1 MTVKTDT
8 QPKDKKSYCWCIYI
22 LTALAILYTAHLAQD
37 IILLLLVAG
46 LTSLLLSPGMR
57 MLERLLIPRVLGASL
72 LLSAIVLP
80 TSIFVNQLQEPI
92 TRWGA
97 VLPEL
102 SMQVTEQI
110 QALNKAIETT
120 ATVKQSEP
128 LIEEEEGGWFSWF
141 KSSPEPPVVAANNDS
156 DMIQTKIKES
166 LFSVVSDFL
175 VSTPFAIIQFLT
187 TIILILFTLVYSP
200 AIFKQYVSL
209 FIEEEN
215 QNNVHRLA
223 LRAQKQLS
231 RYIVTIS
238 AVNFI
243 LGLSAFLILHLL
255 GFKDAL
261 LLGSLIGFLNF
272 IPYVGPLIGLSLI
285 FIGGYVQW
293 GIDIN
298 LFVCMGGILALNV
311 LESQFITPM
320 ALAQQMKI
328 NPFVIILWLLFC
340 GWMWGL
346 LGVLIAVPLIVCIK
360 LMLSQFA
367 GTRKWAELVAT

>member
-1 MTVKTDT
+1 MTANTDAR
-8 QPKDKKSYCWCIYI
+8 PKDNKAYSLCIYV
-22 LTALAILYTAHLAQD
+22 LTALAMLYTAHIAQD
-37 IILLLLVAG
+37 IVLLILVAG

-80 TSIFVNQLQEPI
+80 ASLFATQLQEPI
-92 TRWGA
+92 ARWA
-97 VLPEL
+97 KVLPEL
-102 SMQVTEQI
+102 SIQVTEQI
-110 QALNKAIETT
+110 QAFNEAIETT
-120 ATVKQSEP
+120 ATIKQPEP
-128 LIEEEEGGWFSWF
+128 LIEEETGGWFSWF
-141 KSSPEPPVVAANNDS
+141 ESSPEAAVVELPNDS
-156 DMIQTKIKES
+156 DMIQTKLKES

-175 VSTPFAIIQFLT
+175 SSTPFAIIQFLT
-187 TIILILFTLVYSP
+187 TIVLILFTLVYSP
-200 AIFKQYVSL
+200 ALFKQYVSL
-209 FIEEEN
+209 FIKEEK

-223 LRAQKQLS
+223 LNAQKQLS
-231 RYIVTIS
+231 RYIRTVSVINLS
-238 AVNFI
+238 
-243 LGLSAFLILHLL
+243 LGLSAFLFLHII

-272 IPYVGPLIGLSLI
+272 IPYVGPLIALGLI

-298 LFVCMGGILALNV
+298 ILVCMGGVLALNI
-311 LESQFITPM
+311 LESQFVTPM

-346 LGVLIAVPLIVCIK
+346 IGVLIAVPLIVCIK
-360 LMLSQFA
+360 LMLSQFP
-367 GTRKWAELVAT
+367 GGKKWAELVAT